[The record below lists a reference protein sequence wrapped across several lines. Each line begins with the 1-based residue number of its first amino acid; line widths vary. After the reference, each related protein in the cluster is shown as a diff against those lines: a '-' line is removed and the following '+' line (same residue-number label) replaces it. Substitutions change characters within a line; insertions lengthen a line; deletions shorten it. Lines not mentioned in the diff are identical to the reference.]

1 MREQTEY
8 YDFLR
13 LIARQDPWSEH
24 VNFLLLHKVSD
35 KPRAICEPL
44 QFHEVPDGT
53 PIEPTFRLYGPKS
66 PTHGCTLELRVA
78 ADTGKHSEG
87 QLKQAVQRHLADMR
101 TIAFGKF
108 GDRTAVRPVAHS
120 PVQRRVR

>member
-53 PIEPTFRLYGPKS
+53 PIEPTFRLYGPEAQELMDALWNCGLR
-66 PTHGCTLELRVA
+66 PTQ
-78 ADTGKHSEG
+78 GKQSEG
-87 QLKQAVQRHLADMR
+87 QLQAVERHLADMR
-101 TIAFGKF
+101 TIAFGKLEI
-108 GDRTAVRPVAHS
+108 ARP
-120 PVQRRVR
+120 